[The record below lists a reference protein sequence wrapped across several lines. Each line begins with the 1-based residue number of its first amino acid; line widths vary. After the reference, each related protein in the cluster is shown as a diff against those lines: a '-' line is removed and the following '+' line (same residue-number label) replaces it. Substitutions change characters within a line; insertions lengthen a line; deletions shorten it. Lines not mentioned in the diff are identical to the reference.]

1 MTVQSFKSRLRSQGK
16 TIRQWAEEN
25 DFPPNAVYR
34 VLGGFEKGHFGQAH
48 AILVKA
54 GIKPAD
60 NEQLAA

>member
-25 DFPPNAVYR
+25 NFPPNAVYR
-34 VLGGFEKGHFGQAH
+34 VLNGFEKGCYGQAH

>member
-1 MTVQSFKSRLRSQGK
+1 MTIQHFKSRLRSQGK
-16 TIRQWAEEN
+16 TIRQWAAEN
-25 DFPPNAVYR
+25 GFPPNAVYR